1 MTVIGLFFPSFV
13 SVAIYMKLS
22 KDALCRWQTLIIRYG
37 VYVLLDTLITQIVIT
52 YLLGISQ
59 VMESALTSFPF
70 FVKYVLIALIW
81 AVVLPFVEEM
91 LKKYIKV
98 SIKISADKKNE

>member
-37 VYVLLDTLITQIVIT
+37 VYVLLDTLITQIDIT